1 MRGCIVPVMDNK
13 VFTYCNLKDIAMEN
27 EMNASLVHFIFF
39 SMQNENETRNRG
51 KYKVYVYEHTRMTN
65 HRTRS

>member
-1 MRGCIVPVMDNK
+1 MLSMRECIVPVRDNK
-13 VFTYCNLKDIAMEN
+13 IFTCCNLRNIAMEN

-51 KYKVYVYEHTRMTN
+51 KYKV
-65 HRTRS
+65 

>member
-1 MRGCIVPVMDNK
+1 M
-13 VFTYCNLKDIAMEN
+13 VFFRD

-51 KYKVYVYEHTRMTN
+51 KYKVYVYEHTRMIN
-65 HRTRS
+65 HRTGS

>member
-1 MRGCIVPVMDNK
+1 
-13 VFTYCNLKDIAMEN
+13 MEN

-51 KYKVYVYEHTRMTN
+51 KYKVYVYKYTRMTN
-65 HRTRS
+65 HRTGS

>member
-1 MRGCIVPVMDNK
+1 MDK
-13 VFTYCNLKDIAMEN
+13 TVFTHSNLRNIAMEN

-51 KYKVYVYEHTRMTN
+51 KYKEYVY
-65 HRTRS
+65 